1 MKTIKTMLKRWG
13 AGIAAVVLLA
23 AVIPH
28 YAAADEFRDVPP
40 AYAEA
45 VYYLTN
51 QQYTNGVAP
60 NLFGTGKPITRGSV
74 AVILARAL
82 RLPMPEPGNRE
93 FSDVPSRA
101 GQAVAALRKAG
112 IIQGKRPGYFG
123 FEEPVKRGE
132 MALMLSGEAAYS
144 LEADGGKL
152 TFRDVN
158 ARYSRAVSGLVAAG
172 ITKGKTVETFGTD
185 DLLKRGEFAVLLYRA
200 EMDRVTKSLPASY
213 SELADKLNNGQVST
227 IKLIGDSISAG
238 MGADGFSV
246 PADGRVILKDGA
258 AVYREASAESDSW
271 ANAFRHYVQ
280 QPAFSQTGP
289 IDFFNAGVSGKT
301 AKWALERADLLLKPK
316 EDVVFVMIGTNDRLI
331 GSLDDYERT
340 VRKLLEKADAQSEL
354 LVVMAPPPS
363 INTIA
368 GYRFAPESIN
378 NVLKR
383 ISLEKGYLF
392 ISHFDG
398 MNAYLAE
405 HPEVSYSDLMETN
418 SPHPTSR
425 GYAVMWDTIR
435 QALQLK

>member
-1 MKTIKTMLKRWG
+1 MKTIKTLLKRWG
-13 AGIAAVVLLA
+13 TGIAAVVLLA

-28 YAAADEFRDVPP
+28 YAAADEFRDVSP

-45 VYYLTN
+45 VHYLTN
-51 QQYTNGVAP
+51 QQFTNGVAP
-60 NLFGTGKPITRGSV
+60 NLFGTDQQITRGSA

-82 RLPMPEPGNRE
+82 RLPMPAPGDRE

-101 GQAVAALRKAG
+101 GQAVAALKRAG

-123 FEEPVKRGE
+123 FEEPVRRGE
-132 MALMLSGEAAYS
+132 MALMLSNEEAYA
-144 LEADGGKL
+144 LEADGGNL
-152 TFRDVN
+152 AFRDVN
-158 ARYSRAVSGLVAAG
+158 SRYSRAVAGLVAAG
-172 ITKGKTVETFGTD
+172 ITKGKSAEAYGTD

-200 EMDRVTKSLPASY
+200 EMDRVTKALPAS
-213 SELADKLNNGQVST
+213 SDKLALKLNSGRVTSV
-227 IKLIGDSISAG
+227 KLIGDSISAG

-246 PADGRVILKDGA
+246 PEDARIILKDGA
-258 AVYREASAESDSW
+258 YVYREASAEADSW
-271 ANAFRHYVQ
+271 ANAFRRYVQ
-280 QPAFSQTGP
+280 QPEFGQPGD

-301 AKWALERADLLLKPK
+301 AKWALERADLLLKPD

-331 GSLDDYERT
+331 GSLEDYERT

-363 INTIA
+363 VNAIA
-368 GYRFAPESIN
+368 NYRFAPESIN

-392 ISHFDG
+392 ISQFDG
-398 MNAYLAE
+398 MNTYLAE
-405 HPEVSYSDLMETN
+405 HPDVSYSDLMETD

-425 GYAVMWDTIR
+425 GYAVMWETIR
-435 QALQLK
+435 QALKLN